1 MNDQPASYKEYKKTT
16 ENPSSEGYAKY
27 LEKMQTLKKKKK
39 GKQKDLPGNLNKSE
53 MTLLKKLMVELK
65 DTSAKNPHK
74 KETLR
79 DKIRDLKANNP
90 QKKLNRGN
98 FSGNPQGSGD
108 RDGPFWNQKN
118 KGGIVKKY
126 KGGLMVKPKAAKRG
140 Y

>member
-1 MNDQPASYKEYKKTT
+1 MNDKTKK
-16 ENPSSEGYAKY
+16 
-27 LEKMQTLKKKKK
+27 
-39 GKQKDLPGNLNKSE
+39 KDLPGNLNKSE
-53 MTLLKKLMVELK
+53 MKLLKKLMTELK

-74 KETLR
+74 KETIR

-90 QKKLNRGN
+90 QKKLNRGT

-108 RDGPFWNQKN
+108 MDGPYFNQMK

-126 KGGLMVKPKAAKRG
+126 KGGLMVKPRAAKRG